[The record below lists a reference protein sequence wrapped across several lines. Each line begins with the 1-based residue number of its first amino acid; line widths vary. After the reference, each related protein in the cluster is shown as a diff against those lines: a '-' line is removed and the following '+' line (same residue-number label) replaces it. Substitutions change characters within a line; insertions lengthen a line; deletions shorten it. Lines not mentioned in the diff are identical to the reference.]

1 MPRHTSRPSSLKLF
15 ASFVLAT
22 FAFFVEAT
30 PCSGQT
36 QTLGQFTFNDQQ
48 FGNSLTESDGGSFRN
63 SSWLNVVNANPG
75 NPGALT
81 GANFNTGIANIGL
94 SGGLA
99 YTIHYDTP
107 ISNGPGEDLGVVSAR
122 FSTNDTFHLAVST
135 DGTNFTPFISFGP
148 ELAVNTGVAKSY
160 FFGGFQGLFTPT
172 LFVTPVD
179 LSAFGLPLGGTISAV
194 KITSSPE
201 GDLIRV
207 AGFLQ
212 CLAPA
217 ITTASATPNV
227 LWPPN
232 LKMVPVTVSVITE
245 GGCDAVSCRI
255 TTVES
260 NEPINEGVDWVIT
273 GDLTL
278 NLRAKR
284 LGTGSGRVYTM
295 TVECTDSFGNSAT
308 KTITVAVSHDQRK

>member
-1 MPRHTSRPSSLKLF
+1 MLRHASRPSSLKLF
-15 ASFVLAT
+15 FVVAT
-22 FAFFVEAT
+22 LAFFVEAT
-30 PCSGQT
+30 PGSIQA

-48 FGNSLTESDGGSFRN
+48 FGNFLTESDGGSFRN
-63 SSWLNVVNANPG
+63 TSWLNVVNANPG

-81 GANFNTGIANIGL
+81 GANFDTGIANIGL
-94 SGGLA
+94 SGGLN
-99 YTIHYDTP
+99 YIIHYDTP
-107 ISNGPGEDLGVVSAR
+107 IRNGLGDDLGIVSAR

-135 DGTNFTPFISFGP
+135 DGTNFTPFVSFGP
-148 ELAVNTGVAKSY
+148 ELAVNSGVVKTY
-160 FFGGFQGLFTPT
+160 FFGSTIQGPFTPT

-179 LSAFGLPLGGTISAV
+179 LSVFGLPLGGTISAV

-207 AGFLQ
+207 AGFRQ
-212 CLAPA
+212 CLPPT
-217 ITTASATPNV
+217 ITSASATPNV

-232 LKMVPVTVSVITE
+232 LKMVPVTVSVSTE

-278 NLRAKR
+278 NLRARR
-284 LGTGSGRVYTM
+284 LGTGSGRVYTL
-295 TVECTDSFGNSAT
+295 TVQCIDSFGNSAT